1 MSKIHIKVFED
12 YKSSCQPFAQI
23 VQNEKTLQIIL
34 APFCRFSI
42 VLKERGKK
50 EIHHRSENYL
60 SHLAGNIKAVQRHRI
75 LNRNTQ
81 KGHTSYTGK
90 VPRITAA

>member
-12 YKSSCQPFAQI
+12 YKSSCQPLAQI

-42 VLKERGKK
+42 ILKEKGKK
-50 EIHHRSENYL
+50 EIHHRSENYI
-60 SHLAGNIKAVQRHRI
+60 SHLAENIKAVQRHRI
-75 LNRNTQ
+75 LSRNTQ
-81 KGHTSYTGK
+81 KGRTSCTGK
-90 VPRITAA
+90 VPTITAA